1 MWSEDVQMCLRRIQ
15 SQGLLG
21 TGMKEQTPG
30 SRSAHKAGASR
41 AWARG
46 LPHAGRAGLFL
57 WRRSLSCRAHHLGPA
72 VVLDHL
78 ASEPGSREGVPGSEP
93 RHIVLGFTLGG
104 WRGEPGHFLVQV
116 CMYNPEHGANVHQ
129 RRQTGARV
137 DKTG

>member
-1 MWSEDVQMCLRRIQ
+1 
-15 SQGLLG
+15 
-21 TGMKEQTPG
+21 MKEQTPG
-30 SRSAHKAGASR
+30 SWSAQEAGASR
-41 AWARG
+41 TWARG
-46 LPHAGRAGLFL
+46 LPHAGRAGLFV
-57 WRRSLSCRAHHLGPA
+57 WRRSLNCRAHHLGPA

-93 RHIVLGFTLGG
+93 RHIALGFALGRV
-104 WRGEPGHFLVQV
+104 RGAVVRHFLVQV